1 MLREIKHSCGHIE
14 TYQIPHGKFS
24 RMKKF
29 YQERL
34 CKECWKAQEQ
44 EKEKLAK
51 ESNARAGLPKLMG
64 SHNSIPGAELIRYDF
79 FKFVADNAEN
89 LKEKGEPFQIAV
101 DLLRSKQN
109 ASWWHAHKR
118 ERFVHL
124 FDVAMDHA
132 AHQMRLKALRPE
144 IDQRL
149 RELHLVPLS
158 GSTKQIQWAQT
169 IRNKILLD
177 LIGVELCLEEAL
189 RDKQEWAQFML
200 KLCQDLEP
208 IPHLLE
214 KMSKDLALMDAAGHW
229 IEIRHHSLED
239 LVRWM
244 KRPESL
250 ARTLHL
256 VQGRFFFILNL

>member
-14 TYQIPHGKFS
+14 TYQIPNGKFS

-29 YQERL
+29 YHERL
-34 CKECWKAQEQ
+34 CKECWKEQEQ
-44 EKEKLAK
+44 DKQKLAK
-51 ESNARAGLPKLMG
+51 EDNARSGLPKLTG
-64 SHNSIPGAELIRYDF
+64 PLSLVYGAELIRYEF
-79 FKFVADNAEN
+79 FKFITDNSED
-89 LKEKGEPFQIAV
+89 LKYKGPQFQFAV
-101 DLLRSKQN
+101 DLLRSKQK

-132 AHQMRLKALRPE
+132 AHQLRLKALAPE
-144 IDQRL
+144 IQKQL
-149 RELHLVPLS
+149 NSLHMVPLS
-158 GSTKQIQWAQT
+158 GSTKQIQWAES
-169 IRNKILLD
+169 IRSKILLD

-189 RDKQEWAQFML
+189 NDKEEWAEFMVQ
-200 KLCQDLEP
+200 LCHDLEP
-208 IPHLLE
+208 VPDLLR
-214 KMSKDLALMDAAGHW
+214 KMTKDLALMDAAGHW
-229 IEIRHHSLED
+229 IEIRNHSLED